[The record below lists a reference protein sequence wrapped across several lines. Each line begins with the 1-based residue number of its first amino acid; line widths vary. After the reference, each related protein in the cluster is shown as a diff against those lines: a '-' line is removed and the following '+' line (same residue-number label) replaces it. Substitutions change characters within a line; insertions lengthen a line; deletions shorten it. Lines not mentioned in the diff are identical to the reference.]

1 MLCNMNSGHV
11 GYWTVNGC

>member
-11 GYWTVNGC
+11 WYWTVNGC